1 MKKKFILLMRE
12 PVARHYSEYQMSV
25 RNCQD
30 LEGHLNRE
38 DQEEGKSRIERW
50 KNACN
55 GVAVNPN
62 WSKGKDLNK
71 DHSIPQI
78 MTFSQW
84 IRSPLG
90 IAELRRGKYLSLI
103 KKWLQI
109 IKRDQVNFYQNHYR
123 YHHYHHYLITHSSYL
138 S

>member
-1 MKKKFILLMRE
+1 MCN
-12 PVARHYSEYQMSV
+12 VV
-25 RNCQD
+25 RY
-30 LEGHLNRE
+30 LTEGHLNRE

-109 IKRDQVNFYQNHYR
+109 IRRDQVNFYQNHYR
-123 YHHYHHYLITHSSYL
+123 YHHYHHYRYHHYHYLITHSSYL